1 MSLIISKIELTFI
14 KFIWDHIDPKLT
26 YISKGDTKIVSHKL
40 ILDIRSF
47 ILNVIFEEKSN

>member
-1 MSLIISKIELTFI
+1 MSKIELTFI

-40 ILDIRSF
+40 ILDIGSF
-47 ILNVIFEEKSN
+47 ILNVIFKEKSN